1 MLNRLSLASILM
13 LSALFLTLPSSK
25 SPASELKVVASI
37 KPIHS
42 LVSSVMAGVGE
53 PTLIIRGATSP
64 HTFNLCPSDAR
75 HLTEADVIFVVGED
89 IESSLVRHLNALTE
103 PANVVHLTETPGLQ
117 LLDFRTDEDFADH
130 ENDGHEDHDD
140 HGHDDHGH
148 DDHGHDDH
156 GHDDHGHDDHGHD
169 DHGHDDHHGHA
180 HGEFDPHLWTDPAI
194 AELIAM
200 YVAEKLG
207 EKDPANAARYTDN
220 AAQLIERLR
229 ELDAEVADILAPIKD
244 RPYIVFHDAYQ
255 YFEVRYGLNSVATI
269 LLRPEQPPSANRLR
283 AMRELIAETG
293 TICVFSEPQFPAD
306 IVDVII
312 EDTSVRSGVLDP
324 IGAFLENGPELY
336 FMLIRTMA
344 SSLRTCLEGS

>member
-130 ENDGHEDHDD
+130 ENDGHED
-140 HGHDDHGH
+140 
-148 DDHGHDDH
+148 
-156 GHDDHGHDDHGHD
+156 HDDHGHD